1 MINKIYKTI
10 HNKYSSF
17 FKFIFFLR
25 YLIAIFFVASVLLLF
40 IPQFFDYKKKE
51 DIIKSYLIKNYG
63 LEVTKLKN
71 IKFNS
76 FPIPHLQLNG
86 LEANFILRETK
97 INTQKLI
104 IYPKLFSI
112 YNYDNFDARN
122 ISLVNNNVEAKFSD
136 LRFLFL
142 DLYNRKK
149 KLHFNNLNIQIKD
162 QNREVIFLKKI
173 NFSNY
178 GYKKNNVKGE
188 VFSKKF
194 KINLVD
200 DLSKIKFIL
209 LDTGISAT
217 LDLKKED
224 KLFIYNGTLKG
235 KVLSSNFK
243 LNFTYDENS
252 LKIQKFFFRDK
263 SLTFDSEGLLLLK
276 PYFKINLD
284 TEIKNFN
291 KEIVNK
297 LDINYLLNFK
307 DLIKRLNSQ
316 INIAYNSKKFS
327 RDLIDNLTIKTQ
339 LAYGRL
345 ILVKNFSI
353 SESRF
358 NCKGN
363 INLIDEYPIF
373 YFSCEL
379 SSPDKKKL
387 LKKINIDY
395 KIKNKK
401 LNLRTQGSLNILS
414 NKVNFDYLKM
424 NDYKATEEDLKF
436 FKNTFEKIVFNQNF
450 LKMFELSK
458 LKKFLM
464 EIS

>member
-178 GYKKNNVKGE
+178 G
-188 VFSKKF
+188 
-194 KINLVD
+194 
-200 DLSKIKFIL
+200 
-209 LDTGISAT
+209 
-217 LDLKKED
+217 
-224 KLFIYNGTLKG
+224 
-235 KVLSSNFK
+235 
-243 LNFTYDENS
+243 
-252 LKIQKFFFRDK
+252 
-263 SLTFDSEGLLLLK
+263 
-276 PYFKINLD
+276 
-284 TEIKNFN
+284 
-291 KEIVNK
+291 
-297 LDINYLLNFK
+297 
-307 DLIKRLNSQ
+307 
-316 INIAYNSKKFS
+316 
-327 RDLIDNLTIKTQ
+327 
-339 LAYGRL
+339 
-345 ILVKNFSI
+345 
-353 SESRF
+353 
-358 NCKGN
+358 
-363 INLIDEYPIF
+363 
-373 YFSCEL
+373 
-379 SSPDKKKL
+379 
-387 LKKINIDY
+387 
-395 KIKNKK
+395 
-401 LNLRTQGSLNILS
+401 
-414 NKVNFDYLKM
+414 
-424 NDYKATEEDLKF
+424 
-436 FKNTFEKIVFNQNF
+436 
-450 LKMFELSK
+450 
-458 LKKFLM
+458 
-464 EIS
+464 